1 MPLVVNIL
9 HLSLPDKRL
18 VELSAVLDRIIGAFE
33 LVQRDCIKLEL
44 VKAYLVMLNEC
55 SDRAALKITMVSRK
69 FFICLLEQARLICLT
84 SRAKNSNNKTTT
96 NEEDLL
102 LKTSD
107 NNDDN
112 DDLYITFLHEFV
124 RVVLS
129 LLKNLLENSQSV
141 KDIFTDCACYDL
153 LYQIL
158 KEYPS
163 EVLDI
168 EISMLINEMASVV
181 SFLC

>member
-1 MPLVVNIL
+1 M
-9 HLSLPDKRL
+9 
-18 VELSAVLDRIIGAFE
+18 LDRIIGAFE

-69 FFICLLEQARLICLT
+69 FFVCLLEQARLICLT
-84 SRAKNSNNKTTT
+84 SRAKNSNKTTT
-96 NEEDLL
+96 NEEDM
-102 LKTSD
+102 KTSD
-107 NNDDN
+107 DDKNNDDDNEN

-181 SFLC
+181 SF